1 MSPDV
6 FLSRNGIRYDGNGL
20 PGTPSQIVSNLLAL
34 NGMRTYDS
42 ASGEFLYN
50 QYTPQFV
57 PAPFGPN
64 SFDPALARAENA
76 AVQAYKR
83 AESTGDLGLVYAAA
97 DTINEIRS
105 IKGGVVFRPK
115 TDFEIVAA
123 ANNYLGYTAR
133 VLISDRQRFLDG
145 ETPAAPWFF
154 TVAGYEALNA
164 YRNEQLW
171 GTTPVQT
178 GGAMLS
184 DSESA
189 RLKQA
194 AAEQA
199 AARQNSSNLA

>member
-34 NGMRTYDS
+34 NVMRTYDPV
-42 ASGEFLYN
+42 SGEFVYN
-50 QYTPQFV
+50 QYNPQFV

-115 TDFEIVAA
+115 TDFEIVAV

-154 TVAGYEALNA
+154 TVAGYEALNS
-164 YRNEQLW
+164 YKNEQLW
-171 GTTPVQT
+171 GSSSGQIGEAAV
-178 GGAMLS
+178 S
-184 DSESA
+184 DRDPMS
-189 RLKQA
+189 LKQA
-194 AAEQA
+194 AEQVA
-199 AARQNSSNLA
+199 KIRSNPV

>member
-42 ASGEFLYN
+42 ASGEFVYS
-50 QYTPQFV
+50 QYSPQFV

-64 SFDPALARAENA
+64 SFDPALARAENS

-154 TVAGYEALNA
+154 TVAGYEALNS
-164 YRNEQLW
+164 YKSEQLW
-171 GTTPVQT
+171 GSSSGQI
-178 GGAMLS
+178 GGAAIS
-184 DSESA
+184 DRDSMS
-189 RLKQA
+189 LKQA
-194 AAEQA
+194 AEQGA
-199 AARQNSSNLA
+199 KIRSNPV